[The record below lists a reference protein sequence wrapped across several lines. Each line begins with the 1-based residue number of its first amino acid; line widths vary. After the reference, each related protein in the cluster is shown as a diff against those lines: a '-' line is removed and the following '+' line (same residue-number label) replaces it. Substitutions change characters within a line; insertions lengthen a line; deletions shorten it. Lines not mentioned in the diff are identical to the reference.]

1 MGAFLALNGG
11 AVLAAFTLAVA
22 LGLGGRASRWLLGTL
37 GGYLVIVH
45 SAVLAAGLAGYLT
58 LAGLAALVGAAGVGA
73 VWMLRRTR
81 PSAEGDAGE
90 IPGDQPRF
98 TAATLFPPVVAVIN
112 GVVWAWPHLVQPTRL
127 WVWDDYTYHMVYP
140 VLWLREHA
148 ISAATPAQ
156 AFTMQAWFPLS
167 GDLVA
172 AWFMAP
178 FHGSRGEALA
188 WVSLTGILY
197 GGIVAVG
204 GAELLARLGC
214 RRGAWAVPVVL
225 LATSRRIEVMAS
237 SFSDVDL
244 ALAAA
249 LFGAFVFAV
258 PRGEIERG
266 PDVAVDAM
274 YAALLSGVA
283 LGVKVSAVPVGL
295 IILGMLVLR
304 VRRSAP
310 PSRWWSR
317 WRSSVWTVAIF
328 VVAWTATGG
337 YWYARNVVH
346 TGNPVYPA
354 AFLLWPGAT
363 FPETT
368 LLEYGHRYGLHR
380 TVADALAVYMNW
392 PPSHAALAVM
402 GLLGLVGWL
411 TRSTWGA
418 SNGPPKPP
426 GARTRPGEAV
436 ARLENLDDGCDRRR
450 STTSARRSF
459 ASAALVIVATL
470 LLLLPAAPF
479 SAGNAMTFRAGF
491 VHWDSMRYV
500 ALLPILGWT
509 ALGFLI
515 AAGAGAR
522 WWRTLAAVAIVAV
535 GLLTSVTL
543 PVAAALAALA
553 AGVALLVRARRTA
566 WPRRTLRHAAV
577 ATGVVAMTVATV
589 VVWAH
594 DTKATATGAAILGD
608 PLFGGAAAVLDRQPP
623 GTRVAVFGDQWV
635 YPTFGDRHQLRPVRL
650 DRDGRVASAPIGDE
664 MAPQSVSVDPSI
676 FRANLRAAGIGVVV
690 VVHQPHPGRSA
701 ERPSQHAALEAGAD
715 ARLLYRDRA
724 VAVWKLDP

>member
-1 MGAFLALNGG
+1 LGAFLALNGG
-11 AVLAAFTLAVA
+11 AVLAAFALAVA
-22 LGLGGRASRWLLGTL
+22 LGLGRRASRWLLGTL

-58 LAGLAALVGAAGVGA
+58 LSGLATLVGAAGVGA

-81 PSAEGDAGE
+81 PSAEGEAGE
-90 IPGDQPRF
+90 ITGDQPRF
-98 TAATLFPPVVAVIN
+98 TAATLFPPVVALIS
-112 GVVWAWPHLVQPTRL
+112 GVVWAWPHLSQPTRL

-148 ISAATPAQ
+148 INAATPAQ

-172 AWFMAP
+172 SWFMAP
-178 FHGSRGEALA
+178 FLGSRGEALA

-204 GAELLARLGC
+204 AAELLARLGC
-214 RRGAWAVPVVL
+214 RRGAWAVPVAL
-225 LATSRRIEVMAS
+225 FATSQRIEVMAS

-258 PRGEIERG
+258 PRGGIERA
-266 PDVAVDAM
+266 PDVAADAV

-283 LGVKVSAVPVGL
+283 LGVKVSAAPVGL

-304 VRRSAP
+304 VRGSAP
-310 PSRWWSR
+310 RSSWWSR
-317 WRSSVWTVAIF
+317 VGMVAVF

-411 TRSTWGA
+411 ARSMTWGA
-418 SNGPPKPP
+418 SKGPP
-426 GARTRPGEAV
+426 
-436 ARLENLDDGCDRRR
+436 RR
-450 STTSARRSF
+450 STTSARHFF

-479 SAGNAMTFRAGF
+479 SAGNAMTFRSGF

-515 AAGAGAR
+515 DAGAGAR
-522 WWRTLAAVAIVAV
+522 WWRTLAAVAIVAL
-535 GLLTSVTL
+535 GLLTSMTA

-553 AGVALLVRARRTA
+553 AGVALLVRARRNA

-577 ATGVVAMTVATV
+577 ATGAVAMTVAV

-676 FRANLRAAGIGVVV
+676 FRANLRASGIGVVV

-701 ERPSQHAALEAGAD
+701 ERPSQHAALEAAAD

-724 VAVWKLDP
+724 VAVWKLAP